1 MFYADDS
8 QLYIAIKPNDQSLA
22 LATLQNCVNA
32 VIYWNTQN
40 MLLCNPGKTEVIQFT
55 PSFVQ
60 NPVTQ

>member
-8 QLYIAIKPNDQSLA
+8 QLYIAMKSNDQSLA

-55 PSFVQ
+55 SSFVQ